1 MLQVLAQGPG
11 VMKGYFK
18 DEGAT
23 AKAFR
28 AGHGWL
34 DTGDL
39 GWQAPGTLTEPR
51 SCVQEICILAAL
63 GIVAGLARHGKASK
77 ALCGNPRDGVFVI
90 CMLWFLHGSARAVRQ
105 SCHLVH

>member
-1 MLQVLAQGPG
+1 MSLHPAPLAMCWTAMRVTGLPASLVPCSGACTQFASELRDAQSAWMLQVLAQGPG

-39 GWQAPGTLTEPR
+39 GWQAPGTLTEP
-51 SCVQEICILAAL
+51 
-63 GIVAGLARHGKASK
+63 
-77 ALCGNPRDGVFVI
+77 
-90 CMLWFLHGSARAVRQ
+90 
-105 SCHLVH
+105 

>member
-39 GWQAPGTLTEPR
+39 GWQAPGTLTEPQAQG
-51 SCVQEICILAAL
+51 S
-63 GIVAGLARHGKASK
+63 GGLHSSGNLRLCCRPGEARHGIQKHFA
-77 ALCGNPRDGVFVI
+77 GIQGVAP
-90 CMLWFLHGSARAVRQ
+90 LWFVCSGF
-105 SCHLVH
+105 CMGTPGM